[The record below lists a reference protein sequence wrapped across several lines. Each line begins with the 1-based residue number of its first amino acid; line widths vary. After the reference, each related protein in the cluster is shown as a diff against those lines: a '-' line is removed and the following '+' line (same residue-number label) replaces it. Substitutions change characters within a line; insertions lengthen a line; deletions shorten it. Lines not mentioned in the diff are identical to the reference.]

1 LWYVCCQDWEEY
13 LGQDKDP
20 HTGKKLT
27 HRSKQPPAPMD
38 PDHPWYTMQR
48 TGTLPPLLVSA
59 VAPSASNQ
67 SSYGTRS
74 RETRLSE
81 TDSPRIRMRTERAQH
96 SHHYGGSHRAAAL
109 VDPELHL
116 PMKVRMEAPH
126 RISRRRSIELE
137 TRRKSIA
144 ETIEPSP
151 EERAVATAEATKREG
166 EEDSWAAACAVYDVL
181 QEEKERREKRLR
193 DTILAASRA
202 AHAEKQGEVVA
213 GAMARMAARFSNKK
227 RRVDVA

>member
-1 LWYVCCQDWEEY
+1 
-13 LGQDKDP
+13 
-20 HTGKKLT
+20 
-27 HRSKQPPAPMD
+27 
-38 PDHPWYTMQR
+38 
-48 TGTLPPLLVSA
+48 
-59 VAPSASNQ
+59 
-67 SSYGTRS
+67 
-74 RETRLSE
+74 
-81 TDSPRIRMRTERAQH
+81 
-96 SHHYGGSHRAAAL
+96 
-109 VDPELHL
+109 
-116 PMKVRMEAPH
+116 MKVRMEAPH